1 MSQDDP
7 SDPARAEPEH
17 VFDVEPPVT
26 LSEALGD
33 ETSPDLT
40 ELPGIAEVFAARLHR
55 RGVSDPEEVSAMD
68 PSELA
73 DALDTSLGRA
83 VNILDAAQSA
93 RSLSST
99 SRSS

>member
-7 SDPARAEPEH
+7 DEPARAEPEA

-26 LSEALGD
+26 LSQALGD

-40 ELPGIAEVFAARLHR
+40 ELPGIGDVFAARLHR
-55 RGVSDPEEVSAMD
+55 SGVTDPEEVAEMD
-68 PSELA
+68 AGELA
-73 DALDTSLGRA
+73 AVLETSPGRA
-83 VNILDAAQSA
+83 ANVLRAAQSI
-93 RSLSST
+93 RPSSSA